1 MQISGSDFILIFG
14 FNLVVVLVPQ
24 SFVEVRM
31 GRGEGLITR
40 MDFCCQTDGAITGK
54 EIGGGRGVSLL

>member
-31 GRGEGLITR
+31 GRGEGRITR
-40 MDFCCQTDGAITGK
+40 MDF
-54 EIGGGRGVSLL
+54 LLPV